1 MVAVLIAHFYMIEE
15 DDVALEVFWVLHVI
29 VSFHFLSIVGFIVGR
44 VGQFIGSVYPVVGL
58 SEIFSELFILL
69 CRLLRIR
76 DAAVG

>member
-1 MVAVLIAHFYMIEE
+1 MNL

-44 VGQFIGSVYPVVGL
+44 VGQFIGSLDSVVGL
-58 SEIFSELFILL
+58 PEVFSELFVLL
-69 CRLLRIR
+69 CSLLRTR